1 MEVGF
6 TLGNQPERLGGGSF
20 MSVKKPALSDRL
32 QSLESGEFVWE
43 GTESAESHGYIA
55 GPLSRMLDDLGARE
69 VLDLGSGNG
78 SLTARLA
85 ATGRV
90 MSGLDHSKSGVQ
102 LARQRYPQISF
113 DQFDILAP
121 LPETHLSRF
130 DAVVSAEV
138 IEHLPFPRKLF
149 DRSREALLPGGS
161 LIVTAPF
168 HGYWKNL
175 SIALAGKFDEHWHPL
190 RDYGHIKFF
199 SRRTLVALFAEC
211 GFVDVKF
218 CTAGRIPPFACSM
231 LVSGRLLQ

>member
-1 MEVGF
+1 MAVE
-6 TLGNQPERLGGGSF
+6 
-20 MSVKKPALSDRL
+20 KPALSDRL
-32 QSLESGEFVWE
+32 QSLASGEFVWE
-43 GTESAESHGYIA
+43 GSESAESHGYLA
-55 GPLSRMLDDLGARE
+55 GPLLRILDDLGARE

-85 ATGRV
+85 APGRF
-90 MSGLDHSKSGVQ
+90 MSGLDHSESGVQ
-102 LARQRYPQISF
+102 LARQRHPQISF
-113 DQFDILAP
+113 DQFDILAQ
-121 LPETHLSRF
+121 LPATHLVRF

-149 DRSREALLPGGS
+149 DRAKEALLPGGT
-161 LIVTAPF
+161 LIVTTPF

-199 SRRTLVALFAEC
+199 SRRTLVDLFTEC

-218 CTAGRIPPFACSM
+218 RTAGRIPPLSCSM
-231 LVSGRLLQ
+231 LVSGRLLL